1 MTRRMARYALLT
13 ALAMVLSWLE
23 SLVPVSA
30 AAPGVK
36 LGLTNLVVIFAL
48 YRMGLRA
55 AAAVSLA
62 RVGLVS
68 MTFGNAYSFAYS
80 LAGAALSLAVMALLR
95 RTGRF
100 SILGVSVAGGVSH
113 NIAQI
118 LVAVAALGTGRLAW
132 YLPALLVSGVAAG
145 VAIGAVGGVLTERI
159 KIYRKIASLPG
170 GEAQFF
176 CRPCMESACSG
187 HPREQKRS
195 DARCPLKRA

>member
-1 MTRRMARYALLT
+1 MTRRTARRALLT

-23 SLVPVSA
+23 SMVPVSA
-30 AAPGVK
+30 AVPGMK

-48 YRMGLRA
+48 YRMGLRDA
-55 AAAVSLA
+55 AAISLA

-118 LVAVAALGTGRLAW
+118 LVAMAALGTGRLAW
-132 YLPALLVSGVAAG
+132 YLPALLASGVAAG
-145 VAIGAVGGVLTERI
+145 VAIGAAGGILTERI
-159 KIYRKIASLPG
+159 KPHS
-170 GEAQFF
+170 
-176 CRPCMESACSG
+176 
-187 HPREQKRS
+187 HRS
-195 DARCPLKRA
+195 

>member
-30 AAPGVK
+30 TAPGIK

-118 LVAVAALGTGRLAW
+118 LVAVTALGTGRLAW

-159 KIYRKIASLPG
+159 KI
-170 GEAQFF
+170 
-176 CRPCMESACSG
+176 
-187 HPREQKRS
+187 
-195 DARCPLKRA
+195 